1 MTQLDTRPPVTAAE
15 EVARLMKSLEA
26 LANPCCRGHA
36 TSVFKIMGRDGGP
49 AKRLHVRRLRL
60 QPTTLPARL
69 RQKAPT

>member
-36 TSVFKIMGRDGGP
+36 TSVFKIMGRDG
-49 AKRLHVRRLRL
+49 
-60 QPTTLPARL
+60 QPTGEEVTLCDGCGHEL
-69 RQKAPT
+69 APDNR

>member
-36 TSVFKIMGRDGGP
+36 TSVFKIMGRDG
-49 AKRLHVRRLRL
+49 
-60 QPTTLPARL
+60 QPTGEEVTLCDGCGGELDGPLL
-69 RQKAPT
+69 R

>member
-36 TSVFKIMGRDGGP
+36 TSVFKIMARDG
-49 AKRLHVRRLRL
+49 
-60 QPTTLPARL
+60 QPTGEEVTLCDGCGSELDSPPL
-69 RQKAPT
+69 R